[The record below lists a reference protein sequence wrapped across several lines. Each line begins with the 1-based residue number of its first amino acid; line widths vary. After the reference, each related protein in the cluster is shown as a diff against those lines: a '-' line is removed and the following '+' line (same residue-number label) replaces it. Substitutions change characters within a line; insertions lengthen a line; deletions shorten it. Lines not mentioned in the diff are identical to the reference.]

1 MDSRKHSC
9 PSAGSP
15 QEPAGFNKSGE
26 FVRNA
31 YVIYLLNYMHAPD
44 TIKLTNRKLYI
55 EATFNSLSDVN
66 YELWILRTYV
76 DELAQLLTIGM
87 VLIPKDQ
94 LYATDEKLWPKD
106 IKDRDKYRKDCEAT
120 QKFTLKMCFQ
130 GIIRSL
136 YLYTATNIFMGSKK
150 DINFLLKVRSIVREI
165 DPKI

>member
-1 MDSRKHSC
+1 
-9 PSAGSP
+9 
-15 QEPAGFNKSGE
+15 
-26 FVRNA
+26 
-31 YVIYLLNYMHAPD
+31 MHAPD

-106 IKDRDKYRKDCEAT
+106 IKDRDKYRKECEAT